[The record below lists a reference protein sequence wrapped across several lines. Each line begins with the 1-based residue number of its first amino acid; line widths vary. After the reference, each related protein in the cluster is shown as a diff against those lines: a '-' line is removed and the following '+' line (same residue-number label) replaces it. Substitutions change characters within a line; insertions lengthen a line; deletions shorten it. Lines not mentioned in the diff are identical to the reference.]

1 MSSLITIPPWCMDAP
16 GPRTSVRLQKR
27 AHRAHKICSNNN
39 PGFQPWDQ
47 RRPGTREGPMG
58 LSEGLRGPGRA
69 WDSEEPAAPT
79 HQLRLLVLLGS
90 TDQQLLVREKAL
102 LKNQQ
107 DANPYCNG
115 SISNIEDRPEKS
127 KVVSTDSWNP
137 LRISTRKQRKVK
149 HIDHLTMQKG
159 RVAATLR

>member
-1 MSSLITIPPWCMDAP
+1 MQHGCGLQSAYKNRRYAPDLFLPIITQDF
-16 GPRTSVRLQKR
+16 S
-27 AHRAHKICSNNN
+27 
-39 PGFQPWDQ
+39 
-47 RRPGTREGPMG
+47 PGTREGPG
-58 LSEGLRGPGRA
+58 LSEHLRGPGRA
-69 WDSEEPAAPT
+69 WDSEEPTAAPT
-79 HQLRLLVLLGS
+79 PQLRLLVLLGS
-90 TDQQLLVREKAL
+90 ADQQLLVREKAL